1 MTPERVGFAAVTSG
15 YLAAT
20 TAEWVLAP
28 LFPLL
33 AVELGLGSGDAGV
46 MFAVLSG
53 SVAAGGLAGGFAIGR
68 LGPRAGVALALA
80 IVAVGALLSAVSQ
93 GEASLLAGQAVLGF
107 GSGAF
112 FAPGLRSAAQ
122 LAGPRRGLAIGI
134 FGVAFSGGVALAG
147 LLAALGG
154 VWGWR
159 ATFVTAAVLAA
170 LVAAACAVAQ
180 LPIGLPA
187 SRGGAPFSLGAAV
200 APVAVG
206 GAAAAMQY
214 GAVSFLPL
222 FAVYAWD
229 VSPGTAALVI
239 TVSRVLSVPAKL
251 VSGNAADREGS
262 VRLARRLGVGLALL
276 GLGWTVAP
284 WPAAAIVAAV
294 VFGAFVAALGPVA
307 NVLALDAFEG
317 RTQLL
322 GAFRSVQIG
331 FGAVTSL
338 LIGAGAALFGLQA
351 ALVVV
356 AVAIPAALLG
366 LGHGAQQTALARPTV
381 ER

>member
-1 MTPERVGFAAVTSG
+1 MAPERVGFAAVTAG

-33 AVELGLGSGDAGV
+33 AVELGLGSGDAGL

-53 SVAAGGLAGGFAIGR
+53 SVAVGGLAGGFAIRR
-68 LGPRAGVALALA
+68 LGPRAGVAIALVV
-80 IVAVGALLSAVSQ
+80 VAAGAVLSAAARS
-93 GEASLLAGQAVLGF
+93 EATLLAGQAVLGF

-112 FAPGLRSAAQ
+112 FAPGLRSAAE
-122 LAGPRRGLAIGI
+122 LAGARRGLAIGI
-134 FGVAFSGGVALAG
+134 FGVAFSGGVARAG
-147 LLAALGG
+147 LLAALGEA
-154 VWGWR
+154 WGWR
-159 ATFVTAAVLAA
+159 ATFVAAAALAA
-170 LVAAACAVAQ
+170 LVAVACAFAR
-180 LPIGLPA
+180 LPVSLPA
-187 SRGGAPFSLGAAV
+187 PTGSTSFPLRAAV

-214 GAVSFLPL
+214 GAVAFLPL
-222 FAVYAWD
+222 FAVHAWD
-229 VSPGTAALVI
+229 VAPGTAALVI
-239 TVSRVLSVPAKL
+239 TVSRLLSVPAKL

-262 VRLARRLGVGLALL
+262 VRLARRLGVGLAVL

-284 WPAAAIVAAV
+284 WPAVAIVAAV

-331 FGAVTSL
+331 FGALTSA

-356 AVAIPAALLG
+356 AVAIPGVLVTLG
-366 LGHGAQQTALARPTV
+366 RGTQAREGSV
-381 ER
+381 YS

>member
-1 MTPERVGFAAVTSG
+1 MTPERVRFVAVTAG

-68 LGPRAGVALALA
+68 LGPRAGVALALVV
-80 IVAVGALLSAVSQ
+80 VAAGALLSA
-93 GEASLLAGQAVLGF
+93 ASRGQWSLIVGQAVLGF

-147 LLAALGG
+147 RLAALGAL
-154 VWGWR
+154 WGWR
-159 ATFVTAAVLAA
+159 ATFVAAAVLAA
-170 LVAAACAVAQ
+170 LVAAACAIAH
-180 LPIGLPA
+180 LPRALPVPA
-187 SRGGAPFSLGAAV
+187 GGASFRLGAAV

-214 GAVSFLPL
+214 GAISFLPL

-239 TVSRVLSVPAKL
+239 TVSRLLSVPAKL

-262 VRLARRLGVGLALL
+262 VRLARRLGVGLAVL

-284 WPAAAIVAAV
+284 WPALAIVAAV

-331 FGAVTSL
+331 FGAATSA
-338 LIGAGAALFGLQA
+338 LIGLSAAIFGLRA
-351 ALVVV
+351 PLVVV
-356 AVAIPAALLG
+356 AVAIPGALVVLG
-366 LGHGAQQTALARPTV
+366 RSARLR
-381 ER
+381 ERSAYS

>member
-1 MTPERVGFAAVTSG
+1 MAPERVGFAAVTAG
-15 YLAAT
+15 YLATT

-33 AVELGLGSGDAGV
+33 AVELGLGTGDAGM

-53 SVAAGGLAGGFAIGR
+53 SVAVGGLAGGLAIGR
-68 LGPRAGVALALA
+68 LGPRAGVAAALVV
-80 IVAVGALLSAVSQ
+80 VAVGAALSAVSQ
-93 GEASLLAGQAVLGF
+93 SEEALLVGQAVLGF

-112 FAPGLRSAAQ
+112 FAPGLRTAAE
-122 LAGPRRGLAIGI
+122 LAGARRGLAIGI

-147 LLAALGG
+147 LLAALGT

-159 ATFVTAAVLAA
+159 ATFAAAAA
-170 LVAAACAVAQ
+170 LALAVAVVCAVAG
-180 LPIGLPA
+180 LPITLPA
-187 SRGGAPFSLGAAV
+187 SSTGRGSFRLAGAV

-239 TVSRVLSVPAKL
+239 TVSRLLSVPAKL

-262 VRLARRLGVGLALL
+262 VRMARRLGVGLAVL
-276 GLGWTVAP
+276 GACWTLAP
-284 WPAAAIVAAV
+284 WPAFAIVAAV

-317 RTQLL
+317 RAQLL

-331 FGAVTSL
+331 FGAATSA
-338 LIGAGAALFGLQA
+338 LIGVGAAVFGLQT

-356 AVAIPAALLG
+356 AVAIPGALIALG
-366 LGHGAQQTALARPTV
+366 RDARAREGSV
-381 ER
+381 YS

>member
-1 MTPERVGFAAVTSG
+1 MTPERVGFVAVTAG

-68 LGPRAGVALALA
+68 LGPRAGVALALVV
-80 IVAVGALLSAVSQ
+80 VAAGALLSAASRGQ
-93 GEASLLAGQAVLGF
+93 GSLIVGQAVLGF

-147 LLAALGG
+147 MLAALGAL
-154 VWGWR
+154 WGWR
-159 ATFVTAAVLAA
+159 ATFVAAAALAA
-170 LVAAACAVAQ
+170 LVAAACAIAH
-180 LPIGLPA
+180 LPRALPVPA
-187 SRGGAPFSLGAAV
+187 GGASFRLGAAV

-214 GAVSFLPL
+214 GAISFLPL

-239 TVSRVLSVPAKL
+239 TVSRLLSVPAKL

-262 VRLARRLGVGLALL
+262 VRLARRLGVGLAVL

-284 WPAAAIVAAV
+284 WPALAIVAAV

-331 FGAVTSL
+331 FGAATSA
-338 LIGAGAALFGLQA
+338 LIGLSAAIFGLRA
-351 ALVVV
+351 PLVVV
-356 AVAIPAALLG
+356 AVAIPGALVVLG
-366 LGHGAQQTALARPTV
+366 RSARMR
-381 ER
+381 ERSAYS

>member
-1 MTPERVGFAAVTSG
+1 MAQERVGFAAVTTG

-53 SVAAGGLAGGFAIGR
+53 SVAVGGLAGGFAIGR
-68 LGPRAGVALALA
+68 LGPRAGVAVALVV
-80 IVAVGALLSAVSQ
+80 VAVGAVLSAASRS
-93 GEASLLAGQAVLGF
+93 EAALLLGQAVLGF

-112 FAPGLRSAAQ
+112 FAPGLRSAAE
-122 LAGPRRGLAIGI
+122 LDGARRGLAIGI

-147 LLAALGG
+147 LLAALGA

-159 ATFVTAAVLAA
+159 ATFIAAAA
-170 LVAAACAVAQ
+170 LAVVVAAGCAVAR
-180 LPIGLPA
+180 LPTVLPA
-187 SRGGAPFSLGAAV
+187 SAAGTSFRPGAAV

-206 GAAAAMQY
+206 GAAAALQY

-239 TVSRVLSVPAKL
+239 TVSRLLSVPAKL

-262 VRLARRLGVGLALL
+262 VRLARRLGLGLAAL
-276 GLGWTVAP
+276 GACWTLAP
-284 WPAAAIVAAV
+284 WPAFAIVAAV
-294 VFGAFVAALGPVA
+294 AFGAFVAALGPVA

-317 RTQLL
+317 RAQLL

-331 FGAVTSL
+331 FGSATSA
-338 LIGAGAALFGLQA
+338 LIGAGAAVFGLRP
-351 ALVVV
+351 ALAVV
-356 AVAIPAALLG
+356 AVAIPGALLV
-366 LGHGAQQTALARPTV
+366 LGRAAHAREGSV
-381 ER
+381 SS